1 MDTRT
6 KSWYDE
12 FVGIMRRV
20 SNPEHSRTALEG
32 FVAKPLSTAFLFSL
46 ILAAPAA
53 AQTTATTGGVAGTT
67 LANPYGAVTLRGTA
81 AAPATAAAAPSSA
94 ASGAASAGGSGNG
107 AGAGPGASV
116 PAAAPASGR
125 SSATGTAARSTSN
138 NVPDWLLC
146 PPLGATGMAPLVT
159 GTGLSCAP

>member
-1 MDTRT
+1 
-6 KSWYDE
+6 
-12 FVGIMRRV
+12 
-20 SNPEHSRTALEG
+20 
-32 FVAKPLSTAFLFSL
+32 VAKPLSTAFLFSL

-107 AGAGPGASV
+107 AEAGPGASV
-116 PAAAPASGR
+116 PAAALATLSAFGSYRDGPACDRNRPLLRALGGSSYGR
-125 SSATGTAARSTSN
+125 RNG
-138 NVPDWLLC
+138 
-146 PPLGATGMAPLVT
+146 
-159 GTGLSCAP
+159 

>member
-1 MDTRT
+1 M
-6 KSWYDE
+6 
-12 FVGIMRRV
+12 V
-20 SNPEHSRTALEG
+20 
-32 FVAKPLSTAFLFSL
+32 KPLYTAFLFSL

-53 AQTTATTGGVAGTT
+53 AQTTATTGGIAGTT
-67 LANPYGAVTLRGTA
+67 VANPYGAVTLRGA
-81 AAPATAAAAPSSA
+81 ATTPATAAATPSNSA
-94 ASGAASAGGSGNG
+94 ASAASARGFGSG
-107 AGAGPGASV
+107 AEAGPGASV

-146 PPLGATGMAPLVT
+146 PPLGAIGMAPLVT